1 MKNAILVLM
10 MIVLVLSCQEEQ
22 VYSLPEDAES
32 LLTGGETKTW
42 KLARR
47 MNNNVRMNMGPC
59 FMEYRQ
65 NFSNDQ
71 SVRDNNG
78 ENKNCGPSLVGTWE
92 FKKGSKNEP
101 YLRIASPQI
110 PELLSTT
117 KEYKDF
123 KILKLTMDTLE
134 VVFRHNQYGNTSR
147 LIKDI
152 LVREDLDIGDRY
164 FHH

>member
-10 MIVLVLSCQEEQ
+10 MMVLLLSCQEDQ
-22 VYSLPEDAES
+22 VYELPKNTAILLAGDDA
-32 LLTGGETKTW
+32 KTW

-47 MNNNVRMNMGPC
+47 SNNNVRMNMGPC
-59 FMEYRQ
+59 FLNYRQ
-65 NFSNDQ
+65 SFS
-71 SVRDNNG
+71 VDNTVEDKNG
-78 ENKNCGPSLVGTWE
+78 RNKNCGPSPAGTWK
-92 FKKGSKNEP
+92 FKKGAKNEP
-101 YLRIASPQI
+101 YLRITSPQI
-110 PELLSTT
+110 PELLSTS

-123 KILKLTMDTLE
+123 KILKLTIDTLD

-147 LIKDI
+147 LITDI